1 MRTTKA
7 TDKLPEI
14 EWEEMELLEKD
25 VDERMEV
32 YNCSGIGTDGNS
44 YSGSAYYFADIFEE
58 IKDIEE
64 V

>member
-1 MRTTKA
+1 MKTKA

-14 EWEEMELLEKD
+14 EWEVLDLLDKD

-32 YNCSGIGTDGNS
+32 YYAFGTSADGRE
-44 YSGSAYYFADIFEE
+44 YEGSAYYFCGELDE

-64 V
+64 I

>member
-1 MRTTKA
+1 MKTKA

-14 EWEEMELLEKD
+14 EWEILDLLDKD

-32 YNCSGIGTDGNS
+32 YYAAGYSTDGRS
-44 YSGSAYYFADIFEE
+44 FAGSAYYFCNELDE